1 LRRKISQPCQ
11 QTKECQEGYLNNVIY
26 HLQQQENS
34 MTAIQTITAEQLK
47 QMGTQD
53 GIILDVRT
61 AMEHDEQCL
70 VCPHDHVPL
79 DTLNPEEFMV
89 RRGKDKS
96 TPVYILCRS
105 GKRATT
111 AAEQFVAAGYQ
122 QVFVITGGIIACVAA
137 GQDVKGRLVAGAQA
151 DGVKAGCCSLSLE
164 RQVRVAA
171 GVLVTVGAFL
181 GMAVSNVFAVIPLAV
196 GCGLIFAGLTDRCG
210 MALLLTKAP
219 WNNPQGSCCKPKCCG
234 GGSQKSGCE

>member
-1 LRRKISQPCQ
+1 MP
-11 QTKECQEGYLNNVIY
+11 T
-26 HLQQQENS
+26 
-34 MTAIQTITAEQLK
+34 IQTITAEQFK
-47 QMGTQD
+47 QLDAQD
-53 GIILDVRT
+53 GIVLDVRT

-79 DTLNPEEFMV
+79 DSLNPEEFMM

-111 AAEQFVAAGYQ
+111 AAEQFIVAGYQ
-122 QVFVITGGIIACVAA
+122 HVFVITGGIIACVAA
-137 GQDVKGRLVAGAQA
+137 GQEVKGRLVAGAQS

-171 GVLVTVGAFL
+171 GFLVAFGAFL
-181 GMAVSNVFAVIPLAV
+181 SLMGSHVFAVIPLAV
-196 GCGLIFAGLTDRCG
+196 GCGLVFAGLTDRCG
-210 MALLLTKAP
+210 LALLLTKAP

-234 GGSQKSGCE
+234 GGSQKSGSQKSGCD